1 MQKLETLEPNILLS
15 VVNMKLR
22 NEYSTLDLLCDD
34 LDLSKN
40 VLTYK
45 LQSIG
50 FHYSSAHNQFLSV

>member
-15 VVNMKLR
+15 VLNMKLR
-22 NEYSTLDLLCDD
+22 NEYQNLEEMCED

-50 FHYSSAHNQFLSV
+50 FVYSQKHNQFLSE